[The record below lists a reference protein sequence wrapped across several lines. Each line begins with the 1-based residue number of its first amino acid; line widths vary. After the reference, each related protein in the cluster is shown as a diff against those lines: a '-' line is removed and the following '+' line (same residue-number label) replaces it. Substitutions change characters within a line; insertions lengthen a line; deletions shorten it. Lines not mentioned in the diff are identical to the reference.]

1 MMNELLEKLKTADG
15 ICKKASPYYES
26 AAQLQ
31 QQCEEQLANLPKQK
45 KKWILLAV
53 VFYFVGSSAI
63 STALL
68 FVPVIGKYLGLAF
81 SFLCLPLSIYIG
93 LKGWK
98 QTQEKTNAEVEQR
111 QKEIQAKRAQGQ
123 AVFDQYAA
131 EMDFLPVDYWYP
143 LATDYL
149 IKAIKSGRASSL
161 GEAID
166 RFEDQL
172 HRWKIEESNAQVVA
186 LQQQQTAHL
195 ASIKTSSKISA
206 AANVT
211 NTLFNIANHL

>member
-1 MMNELLEKLKTADG
+1 MNELLEKLKTADG
-15 ICKKASPYYES
+15 ICKKANPYFES
-26 AAQLQ
+26 ATQMQ
-31 QQCEEQLANLPKQK
+31 QQCDEQLATLPKRK
-45 KKWILLAV
+45 KKWILLGVLIYAVSCPVVSNIV
-53 VFYFVGSSAI
+53 VFIPTIGKALGVFVGAVCL
-63 STALL
+63 AAA
-68 FVPVIGKYLGLAF
+68 VYVGLN
-81 SFLCLPLSIYIG
+81 
-93 LKGWK
+93 GWK
-98 QTQEKTNAEVEQR
+98 KEQQRTNTEVAR
-111 QKEIQAKRAQGQ
+111 LQKEIQAKRAQGQ
-123 AVFDQYAA
+123 AVFDEYAA

-186 LQQQQTAHL
+186 QQQQQTAHL

-211 NTLFNIANHL
+211 NTLFNIASHL